1 MWSEAVGR
9 ELAQVAAFNPLPGQ
23 SPPEELPA
31 FQAVHWEVGAMGV
44 DLRPHVFDP
53 GLNRW
58 LLCNS
63 GSQISAIPPDPGDVE
78 DKNTFLKAV
87 NGTKSNVTVL
97 KNWKSKSVEK
107 DIDSPSS
114 RLMSAIQY

>member
-1 MWSEAVGR
+1 MTVNNASESVSLQGWSQTNLQNAWSAAVGR
-9 ELAQVAAFNPLPGQ
+9 ELAQVAAFDPLPGH

-58 LLCNS
+58 LLCDS
-63 GSQISAIPPDPGDVE
+63 GRV
-78 DKNTFLKAV
+78 
-87 NGTKSNVTVL
+87 
-97 KNWKSKSVEK
+97 SKSSNFE
-107 DIDSPSS
+107 P
-114 RLMSAIQY
+114 